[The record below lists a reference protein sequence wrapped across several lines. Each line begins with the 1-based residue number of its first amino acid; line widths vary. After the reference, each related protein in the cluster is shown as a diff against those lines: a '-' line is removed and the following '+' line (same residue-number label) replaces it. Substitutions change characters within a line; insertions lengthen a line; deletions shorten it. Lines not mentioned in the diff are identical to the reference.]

1 LITKLE
7 NDIFKGEARLKEIEE
22 MMMNTEFYKDPKKIK
37 ETNSEFGEL
46 KKKLNELYNKWEEEQ
61 YRLREIEELI
71 NES

>member
-37 ETNSEFGEL
+37 ETNGEFGEL